1 MSEYNLDV
9 SLPPNFEKYS
19 PGVQASIIEYLGQ
32 LDSRQQRAYLI
43 AKDHLGSSFNIL
55 KSNGYID
62 WIASLTEA
70 K

>member
-1 MSEYNLDV
+1 MSEYNLAV
-9 SLPPNFEKYS
+9 SLPPNFENYN

-32 LDSRQQRAYLI
+32 LDPRQQRAYLI

-55 KSNGYID
+55 KSNGYND
-62 WIASLTEA
+62 WLNEMN